1 MNYLPFLVP
10 MLMVPLSPAQS
21 PQITPDATVPT
32 TSSALESVQDPQLRQ
47 VLEDA
52 VRAMKSVTELL
63 ETVQD
68 KASADAVAGKMKVR
82 SALLDELRFGLQY
95 IPYPIVMQ
103 AMSEAGITQERTE
116 AIQRRLEDNR
126 YYFSTA
132 LAEAMGVPAHMAME
146 LTTPTEEQLQALAQE
161 LMKAAATMPDVTGGP
176 GLSMEQ
182 AWKLSLNNHD
192 FPRLIATVLGD
203 ESHGNNGY
211 KAIHDENGRLFQLHH
226 FLITRDDK
234 YMLIEQWF
242 HIDLPQTTD
251 DDASPEEP
259 EITNDNEPA
268 ADDEPETPET
278 EEIDNDP
285 MPDDMEVTVEV
296 GGEPY
301 TESRDFTPEQKNAAL
316 REFVVGLNEL
326 TEILRGVVDTASADA
341 AAPGVTDALRRINSV
356 SEVIS
361 TIPGMD
367 IIEALEAG
375 GSATPAVFAEQGQ
388 RLEAN
393 EFYHSEL
400 LRRALTH

>member
-32 TSSALESVQDPQLRQ
+32 TSSALASVQDPQLRQ

-146 LTTPTEEQLQALAQE
+146 LTTPTEEQLQSLAQE

-182 AWKLSLNNHD
+182 AWKLSLNNHE

-301 TESRDFTPEQKNAAL
+301 TESQDFTPEQKNAAL

-356 SEVIS
+356 SDVIS

-375 GSATPAVFAEQGQ
+375 GNATPAVFAEQGQ